1 MDFINFDYKS
11 YQIRHANA
19 SNNEEKAAINLE
31 LKELYNSLTI
41 EDKIVFDNGL
51 DAFLIKEKNNLYS
64 QYQAITKEN

>member
-19 SNNEEKAAINLE
+19 STNEEKAAINLE
-31 LKELYNSLTI
+31 LKEMYQLLSA
-41 EDKIVFDNGL
+41 EEKKAFDKGL

-64 QYQAITKEN
+64 QYQAITKDN